1 MSFLLRS
8 VVIWSVS
15 FDSRHSR
22 WQQMDIT
29 FHLKAVTGGFT
40 APVILCTASLSSPR
54 CFHCVLCES
63 VQDSRLYWCH
73 ASKIIPDKVMRMVN
87 SPQAPDTKEKRA
99 LQELT
104 GSPFCLWLLCEE
116 SEFAFIWMLFSCPT
130 LLVMHFRMK
139 SNPTERSIPA
149 RCQIKP
155 DCSQE
160 HSGFLHIQVYYIFC
174 VKSSA
179 FFALKSAQNWF
190 SNNKAL
196 LFLNRFRD
204 GPVRWNEKV

>member
-1 MSFLLRS
+1 MHRLAL
-8 VVIWSVS
+8 
-15 FDSRHSR
+15 
-22 WQQMDIT
+22 
-29 FHLKAVTGGFT
+29 
-40 APVILCTASLSSPR
+40 LSSPR

-73 ASKIIPDKVMRMVN
+73 ASKIISDKVMRMVN

-116 SEFAFIWMLFSCPT
+116 SEFTFRWMLFSCPT

-139 SNPTERSIPA
+139 SSSTKCSIPA

-155 DCSQE
+155 DSSQE
-160 HSGFLHIQVYYIFC
+160 HSGFLHIQVYYISC

-190 SNNKAL
+190 SNNKAW

-204 GPVRWNEKV
+204 CSVCWNEKV